1 MGREDD
7 LSAVGMGLPASAN
20 GQTELCDRAKQCRLV
35 GAVGITKAADRN
47 FGARARS
54 DDPKFIKLDRIS
66 VLARLLKNSGDSSM
80 DQGLRAGAP
89 SEVIEQGERF
99 VERLSCENLVGR
111 HPSELVNPQDRVFDE
126 IVWTGGARS
135 YANDNRPRGQP
146 IFRDNLPLF
155 VRIEV
160 GDSID

>member
-1 MGREDD
+1 
-7 LSAVGMGLPASAN
+7 
-20 GQTELCDRAKQCRLV
+20 
-35 GAVGITKAADRN
+35 
-47 FGARARS
+47 
-54 DDPKFIKLDRIS
+54 
-66 VLARLLKNSGDSSM
+66 M
-80 DQGLRAGAP
+80 DQGLKAGAL